1 VAVFLWFRQI
11 QLRNPSDNN
20 LSKKKTK
27 NKKQK
32 RDIKEKKKGHM
43 ML

>member
-20 LSKKKTK
+20 LSKKKK

-43 ML
+43 MF